1 MAEMLKRALLS
12 ALALVTLIG
21 ISGCGDDRP
30 DKIAQ
35 YLQLAAN
42 RMQALASEL
51 NSGHIRNAVLLKQ
64 YARILERKKP
74 ELSPLLEQLA
84 LDATDQ
90 GPIYQ
95 SLKRRLAD
103 AKVAGNFA
111 GLDEQLKEVENIYQA
126 ADPSLYN
133 DMLSDPLNA
142 VADMSDGALARVNAM
157 SKASELSANGAR
169 DFGAGSQL
177 VGNPAYG
184 SWQTNSSG
192 MSFWAWYGMYAAF
205 SNLFRSPIYYD
216 NWSRRRGYSYYGD
229 YGRYRYTSPKQYQR
243 QESLYQN
250 TKKRF
255 SNQGRQFKSPYAKTR
270 TGSASL
276 SRGSQASRKTFRGS
290 GGKFRSNYS
299 KANSAKRSGGGF
311 RNSSGRTSRGIRRG
325 K

>member
-1 MAEMLKRALLS
+1 MAGMLKRVLFCSVILLTI
-12 ALALVTLIG
+12 VG

-35 YLQLAAN
+35 YQQLAAN
-42 RMQALASEL
+42 RVEALASEL

-64 YARILERKKP
+64 YAHILEQKKP
-74 ELSPLLEQLA
+74 ELIPLLEQLS

-95 SLKRRLAD
+95 SLKRRLAESKIASNFVDLD
-103 AKVAGNFA
+103 A
-111 GLDEQLKEVENIYQA
+111 QLSEVENIYQA

-142 VADMSDGALARVNAM
+142 IADMSDGSLARINAM
-157 SKASELSANGAR
+157 SKESELLANGAQ
-169 DFGAGSQL
+169 DYGAGSQL

-192 MSFWAWYGMYAAF
+192 MSFWAWYGMYSAF

-229 YGRYRYTSPKQYQR
+229 YGRYRYTSPKQYKR
-243 QESLYQN
+243 QESLYNN
-250 TKKRF
+250 TKKRYA
-255 SNQGRQFKSPYAKTR
+255 NQGRQFKSPYAKSR
-270 TGSASL
+270 TGSSSL
-276 SRGSQASRKTFRGS
+276 SRSSQASQKTVRSSGS
-290 GGKFRSNYS
+290 KFRSNYAKS
-299 KANSAKRSGGGF
+299 NSSGF
-311 RNSSGRTSRGIRRG
+311 RNSSSRTSRGVRRG